1 MAELAR
7 QGADAAALCDDVCI
21 CHGHNVRKMR
31 TLVNVENVR
40 TPCDDAT
47 MATIGE
53 KLIAL
58 KDRAGI
64 SLDEIAAGADY
75 KGRSGVQRYFS
86 REFDGPLALRVAAK
100 LGQAFERHGIPA
112 SEIHDLATDRVISNA
127 KPFELEGSSSIR
139 MVQDLPV
146 YGTALGAERVLDGH
160 AIEQTNLNTG
170 EIVEYRKRPTI
181 LNGRADAYGLYMQGS
196 SMDPLHPHGSIILA
210 ERKRP
215 PRSGDSVVVYLRRNG
230 DWDEADD
237 GASARMVMVKRL
249 VRQTSAFVELMQ
261 FEPAQQFKVPM
272 TDVVQIDRVM
282 TLDDLL
288 D

>member
-1 MAELAR
+1 M
-7 QGADAAALCDDVCI
+7 
-21 CHGHNVRKMR
+21 
-31 TLVNVENVR
+31 T
-40 TPCDDAT
+40 
-47 MATIGE
+47 TIGE

-58 KDRAGI
+58 KEKAGI
-64 SLDEIAAGADY
+64 SLDTIATGADY
-75 KGRSGVQRYFS
+75 KGRSGIQRYFS

-100 LGQAFERHGIPA
+100 LAAAFEPHGVAA

-139 MVQDLPV
+139 MVQDLPI
-146 YGTALGAERVLDGH
+146 YGTALGAERVLDGQ
-160 AIEQTNLNTG
+160 AIEQTTLNNG
-170 EIVEYRKRPTI
+170 EIIEYRKRPTL
-181 LNGRADAYGLYMQGS
+181 LNGRVDVYGLYMQGS

-215 PRSGDSVVVYLRRNG
+215 PRAGDSVVVYLRRNG

-249 VRQTSAFVELMQ
+249 VRQTSTFVELMQ
-261 FEPAQQFKVPM
+261 FEPVQQFKVPM
-272 TDVVQIDRVM
+272 SDVVQIDRVM